1 MQKKTHFK
9 LTAFFKVKRERFKD
23 TSKASLIKTKKSRTS
38 TKTSSVIIETNSV
51 KKTFDYLMNFLFK
64 ILHQY
69 LSIALKVCTLKTTSF
84 SNLFRKK
91 RLLRFL
97 CTKKQ
102 TKRQMYLSMSDEMIR
117 TSHNKQSSRNLL
129 LRECGQDGFKRWDQ
143 LCNLFDEGSYKK
155 LGEGAYGEVFKC
167 KRNTDNKEVV
177 LKVIPVEAN
186 FRINSCDTKT
196 YSQMLNEV
204 IISKSLSDLRDNNA
218 DKENACGDLPMLK
231 HQLPYTNSFAKLY
244 RVHCVEGKYPS
255 HLLNAW
261 ILYDELKS
269 SLNDHPLS
277 FPDDLQ
283 YVVFECE
290 LGGQDLEQF
299 QFANAVQAWS
309 LLHQVVSGMAVA
321 EKQLDFEH
329 RDLHWG
335 NILVCKQPHQSQVS
349 YLHEDSCGVTSK
361 ESLCCKS
368 NVRAIII
375 DFTLS
380 HVRINN
386 KTYYQNLELDEEL
399 FEGDS
404 NEDEQFEVYKQMR
417 QVLDRKWN
425 NHDPCTNVL
434 WVKYLVNKL
443 LSKQYSRKSSKQ
455 HVKFMNKLKNLRKC
469 EVEFKSCS
477 DILKQIEKISMK

>member
-9 LTAFFKVKRERFKD
+9 LTAFLKVKKERFKD
-23 TSKASLIKTKKSRTS
+23 NNKASLIETKKSRS
-38 TKTSSVIIETNSV
+38 KIKPLPNIFKENRVLKAI
-51 KKTFDYLMNFLFK
+51 DYFMSFLLQK
-64 ILHQY
+64 LYQY
-69 LSIALKVCTLKTTSF
+69 LSVALKICTHKATSF
-84 SNLFRKK
+84 SILFRKK
-91 RLLRFL
+91 RFLRFL

-102 TKRQMYLSMSDEMIR
+102 SKRQMYLSMSDEMNK
-117 TSHNKQSSRNLL
+117 TSHSKQSSRNLL
-129 LRECGQDGFKRWDQ
+129 LRECGQDDFKRWDQ
-143 LCNLFDEGSYKK
+143 LCSLFDAGSYKK

-167 KRNTDNKEVV
+167 RRNSDNKEVV

-186 FRINSCDTKT
+186 FKINSCDTKT

-204 IISKSLSDLRDNNA
+204 IISKSLSGLRDNNN
-218 DKENACGDLPMLK
+218 DKENACGDLPNMK
-231 HQLPYTNSFAKLY
+231 YQAPYTNSFAKLY
-244 RVHCVEGKYPS
+244 RVHCVEGKYPPY
-255 HLLNAW
+255 LLNAW

-277 FPDDLQ
+277 FPDNLQ

-349 YLHEDSCGVTSK
+349 YLHEDSCGVASK

-417 QVLDRKWN
+417 QVLNRKWN

-434 WVKYLVNKL
+434 WVRYLVNKL